1 MQGLRTVIYPVQ
13 DLAAAS
19 SWYQAVFQTTPYFV
33 QPFYIGFQVGGFELG
48 LVPDGRPS
56 ADGQVV
62 YWGCQQIEQQ
72 VDRLHREFGARIVA
86 PVTDVGDGIRVA
98 TIADPDGNPIGLIEN
113 PHFSAAS
120 VR

>member
-13 DLAAAS
+13 DLEAAS
-19 SWYQAVFQTTPYFV
+19 RWYAAVFQTTPYFAE
-33 QPFYIGFQVGGFELG
+33 PFYVGFQIGGFELG

-62 YWGCQQIEQQ
+62 YWGCKQLEQQ
-72 VDRLHREFGARIVA
+72 VERLHREFGARIIA

-98 TIADPDGNPIGLIEN
+98 TIADPDGNALGLIDN
-113 PHFSAAS
+113 PHFNPANI
-120 VR
+120 R